1 MNISTQDVHFYI
13 WPFPNV
19 SDMAFSHFQKIIIW
33 ERIGFWEVAHL
44 YHEPLIKLKL
54 QYKFDILFLLIFSV
68 MARNDFASD
77 TANFETMI
85 LPCHT

>member
-19 SDMAFSHFQKIIIW
+19 SDMAFSHFQKIM
-33 ERIGFWEVAHL
+33 
-44 YHEPLIKLKL
+44 PLIKLKL

-85 LPCHT
+85 LLCHT